1 MTAELTEP
9 AVAAF
14 VAAVNTGD
22 REASFAALTHEAT
35 MSDDDTGRDLR
46 EWSESE
52 IFSSSGRM
60 DVEDVSADGCTLTAT
75 YTNSTWGSMR
85 TRWVFTV
92 TGDRISR
99 FETGQA

>member
-1 MTAELTEP
+1 MTAQPIDP

-14 VAAVNTGD
+14 VDAVNAGD
-22 REASFAALTHEAT
+22 KDAFLAALTDDAT
-35 MSDDDTGRDLR
+35 MSDDGTERDLR
-46 EWSESE
+46 AWTDRE
-52 IFSSSGRM
+52 IFTSDGRM
-60 DVEDVSADGCTLTAT
+60 DVEDVSADGRTLTAT

-85 TRWVFTV
+85 TRWTFTV

>member
-1 MTAELTEP
+1 MTVELTDP

-14 VAAVNTGD
+14 VAAVNAGD
-22 REASFAALTHEAT
+22 RAAFFAALTDDAT
-35 MSDDDTGRDLR
+35 MSDNGTARDLR
-46 EWSESE
+46 SWAERE
-52 IFSSSGRM
+52 IFTSNGRM
-60 DVEDVSADGCTLTAT
+60 DVEHVSADGRTLTAT

-92 TGDRISR
+92 AGGRISR

>member
-1 MTAELTEP
+1 MAAELTDP

-14 VAAVNTGD
+14 VAAVNAGD
-22 REASFAALTHEAT
+22 REAFFAALTDDAT
-35 MSDDDTGRDLR
+35 MSDDGTDRDLR
-46 EWSESE
+46 AWAESE
-52 IFSSSGRM
+52 IFSPNGRM
-60 DVEDVSADGCTLTAT
+60 DVEDVSADGRTLTAT

-92 TGDRISR
+92 LGGRVSR

>member
-1 MTAELTEP
+1 MSAELTDP

-14 VAAVNTGD
+14 VAAVNAGD
-22 REASFAALTHEAT
+22 REAFFAALTDDAT
-35 MSDDDTGRDLR
+35 MSDDGTDRDLR
-46 EWSESE
+46 AWAERE
-52 IFSSSGRM
+52 IFSSNGRM
-60 DVEDVSADGCTLTAT
+60 DVEDVSADGRTLMAT

-92 TGDRISR
+92 SGGRVSR

>member
-1 MTAELTEP
+1 MSVQLNDP

-14 VAAVNTGD
+14 VAAVNAGD
-22 REASFAALTHEAT
+22 KDAFFATLTDDAT
-35 MSDDDTGRDLR
+35 MSDDGSERDLAAWT
-46 EWSESE
+46 EKE

-60 DVEDVSADGCTLTAT
+60 EVDRVSPDGHTLEVT

-85 TRWVFTV
+85 TRWAFTV
-92 TGDRISR
+92 REGKVSR

>member
-1 MTAELTEP
+1 MTVELPDP

-14 VAAVNTGD
+14 VAAVNAGD
-22 REASFAALTHEAT
+22 REAFFAALTDDAT
-35 MSDDDTGRDLR
+35 MSDDGTDRDLR
-46 EWSESE
+46 GWAESE
-52 IFSSSGRM
+52 IFSSNGRM
-60 DVEDVSADGCTLTAT
+60 DVEDVSADGRTLTAT

-92 TGDRISR
+92 TAGRISR